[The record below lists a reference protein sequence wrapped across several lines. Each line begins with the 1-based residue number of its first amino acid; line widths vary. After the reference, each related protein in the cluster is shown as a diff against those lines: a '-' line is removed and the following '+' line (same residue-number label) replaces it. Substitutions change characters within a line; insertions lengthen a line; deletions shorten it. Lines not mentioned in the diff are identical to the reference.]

1 MAEIVLKQCYF
12 CEDWF
17 SIDKVKEVSLER
29 TPSSHYDGVYLCNEC
44 LNKPRIV
51 RLAEQAANVLQVAS
65 SNEVELSRGG
75 LKVRLVRFT
84 PAPTYIPP
92 WQPYQSHY

>member
-17 SIDKVKEVSLER
+17 PIDKVKEVSLER
-29 TPSSHYDGVYLCNEC
+29 TRTNHYGAVYLCNEC
-44 LNKPRIV
+44 LNKSRIV
-51 RLAEQAANVLQVAS
+51 RLAEQAAKVLEVAP
-65 SNEVELSRGG
+65 SNEVELSRGD

-84 PAPTYIPP
+84 PAPTYVPP
-92 WQPYQSHY
+92 WQPYQWHY